1 MEIKILAPLL
11 RDSKDVLSF
20 RLTFG
25 LKMSEIATVRK
36 AQEGSGKGEFL
47 RSPGVPDMSMIRTGV
62 KSEPERYYLF
72 AGMGGRASRRKQK
85 IIFQWSLLAG
95 VLVSAIVAGVLYLI
109 SK

>member
-1 MEIKILAPLL
+1 
-11 RDSKDVLSF
+11 
-20 RLTFG
+20 
-25 LKMSEIATVRK
+25 MSEIVTVRK
-36 AQEGSGKGEFL
+36 TQEGSGKGEFV
-47 RSPGVPDMSMIRTGV
+47 RSPVVSDKSMIRTGV

-85 IIFQWSLLAG
+85 IILQWSLVFG